1 MTDAGVVIGG
11 AGQAGFQ
18 VAFSL
23 RELGYAGAITMVGD
37 EPHLPY
43 QRPPLSKAYLMGAM
57 DEGRLALRAERL
69 YAEKRIDVRT
79 GARLAALDRN
89 QRKAVLEDGSVLPYG
104 HFVFALGARN
114 RALAVPGSDL
124 AGVHYLRTLGD
135 AQALK
140 AAFGS
145 IRNVVVIGAGF
156 IGLEFAAVAA
166 KHGLKVTV
174 IEVADRPMA
183 RALSPQMG
191 AVFTREHERSG
202 VRFLFGEQVLSLAG
216 EGGRVQGVA
225 TAAHGIVPA
234 ELVLV
239 GIGVL
244 PNAEIA
250 GDAGLEVRN
259 GIVVDAHLATADPAV
274 SAIGDCAAHPNVH
287 GGGQLLRLESVQ
299 NAIDQGKCVAAR
311 ITGQPAPYQSV
322 PWFWSDQG
330 ALKLQIA
337 GLTQGFDRAVLRGDP
352 AGTSFSVFCYRGGQL
367 LGVESV
373 NRAGE
378 HMAARKLLGQ
388 RAALHPDQAA
398 DESYDL
404 KAHLA
409 AEGA

>member
-1 MTDAGVVIGG
+1 MDDAGVVIGG

-23 RELGYAGAITMVGD
+23 RELGYGGAITMVGE

-69 YAEKRIDVRT
+69 YADKRIDVRT
-79 GARLAALDRN
+79 GARLAAIDRGA
-89 QRKAVLEDGSVLPYG
+89 RHARLEDGSVLPYA

-114 RALAVPGSDL
+114 RALAVPGSEL

-140 AAFGS
+140 AAFPRV
-145 IRNVVVIGAGF
+145 RNVVVIGAGF

-166 KHGLKVTV
+166 KHGLAVTV
-174 IEVADRPMA
+174 VEVADRPMA
-183 RALSPQMG
+183 RALSPEMG
-191 AVFTREHERSG
+191 AVFTREHERHG
-202 VRFLFGEQVLSLAG
+202 VRFLYGEQVLRLVGEAG
-216 EGGRVQGVA
+216 AVRGVE
-225 TAAHGIVPA
+225 TRSHGIVPA
-234 ELVLV
+234 ELVLI

-250 GDAGLEVRN
+250 GAAGLEVAN
-259 GIVVDAHLATADPAV
+259 GIVVDAHLATADPLV
-274 SAIGDCAAHPNVH
+274 SAVGDCAAHPNVH
-287 GGGQLLRLESVQ
+287 AAGQLLRLESVQ

-311 ITGQPAPYQSV
+311 ITGKAAPYQSV

-330 ALKLQIA
+330 ELKLQIA
-337 GLTQGFDRAVLRGDP
+337 GLTQGFDRAVVRGDP
-352 AGTSFSVFCYRGGQL
+352 AGTSLSVFCYRGGQL
-367 LGVESV
+367 LGVESL
-373 NRAGE
+373 NRPGE

-388 RAALHPDQAA
+388 GVPLHPEQAM
-398 DESYDL
+398 DESHDL
-404 KAHLA
+404 KSHLA
-409 AEGA
+409 AAPG